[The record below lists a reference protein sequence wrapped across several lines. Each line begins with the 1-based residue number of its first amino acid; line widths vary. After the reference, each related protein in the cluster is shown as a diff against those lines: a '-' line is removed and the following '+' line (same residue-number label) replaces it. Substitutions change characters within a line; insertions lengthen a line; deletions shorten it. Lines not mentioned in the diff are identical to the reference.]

1 MSKKQALVP
10 ETPEPEQEPR
20 QKITHGKRTLPV
32 RLNDD
37 ELLEQAR
44 KMAEASEAA
53 EAAEQARKQ
62 VTTQYKA
69 EEEEARGKE
78 KAARTLM
85 RNGYEYRPVD
95 ITVTK
100 DWDEKTV
107 TIRRDDTGEIVE
119 FREMNNSELQLE
131 IPTAE
136 PEKTIEE
143 KRVEVQAEGEALVQE
158 LKEIVSA

>member
-1 MSKKQALVP
+1 MSKKKEAEIV
-10 ETPEPEQEPR
+10 TPTEEPR
-20 QKITHGKRTLPV
+20 IKLSHGKRTLPV
-32 RLNDD
+32 RLTDD
-37 ELLEQAR
+37 ELLNQAR

-62 VTTQYKA
+62 ATTQYKA

-100 DWDEKTV
+100 DWDQKTV
-107 TIRRDDTGEIVE
+107 TVSRDDTGEIVE
-119 FREMNNSELQLE
+119 FREMSNSELQLE

-136 PEKTIEE
+136 PEK
-143 KRVEVQAEGEALVQE
+143 AEASPEPEQPA
-158 LKEIVSA
+158 A